1 MVIYGYCIFETSPM
15 AKILCDIPI
24 HIHSVCVCVCV
35 CMRSLPFFLLF
46 PLSCSYTLFL
56 VLSLSLIHSHRL
68 TGICWGNLL
77 NQGAIFS
84 EGLKI

>member
-35 CMRSLPFFLLF
+35 YEIPSLLSLIPSLL
-46 PLSCSYTLFL
+46 LLYSISCS
-56 VLSLSLIHSHRL
+56 LSLSHSL
-68 TGICWGNLL
+68 T
-77 NQGAIFS
+77 
-84 EGLKI
+84 